1 MNLTLTLQEKK
12 QKREELNRLRNL
24 KKQEIEDKLKL
35 LQRKSGAESMPFTGD
50 ELDEDFDPDEHDK
63 KMKVS
68 SASNSHY

>member
-68 SASNSHY
+68 SAANSHY